1 MTRDERWTAIFDRI
15 ALFLTL
21 LGFLLREWT
30 SGTSAGAGLNLF
42 IHLLFW
48 VALTLW
54 FAGRATGSGAAYRFT
69 GFEFAFL
76 AFSVVALISVQRASF
91 RLAALDQA
99 MTWLSYAL
107 FFVLCVQLVGRRL
120 LESILLATVFTLSVY
135 ALIQKAVI
143 FPMIQPLA
151 ATETVEMARR
161 IRTAEPSATFVGPNQ
176 FAAFLALLLPL
187 LFGSMM
193 DTRDFK
199 VRPVALVV
207 GLLAM
212 ALAESKGGWVALGC
226 GAVVMVALYK
236 TQTRGRA
243 AVVGIGTGAGA
254 VAVALLLWSPLLSVL
269 AKHSHS
275 MHVRAVYWRATGPI
289 IAGSPLLGVGLDNWR
304 DHYFQTKSV
313 VQQETMKAH
322 NDYLQILA
330 EMGVVGFLALA
341 GLLILGLRQAL
352 VREPAPEAEQ
362 ELPSPWLVGAVLA
375 LLVLLGVLENQDRT
389 GKCMAVVLGTA
400 WFGFWSLL
408 RRRSPTPARTWTRIG
423 AAGGLVAFMV
433 HLFFDFQLSEYGVA
447 ATLVAALALIA
458 LLRGAAVEV
467 RLPKFVCAAATAA
480 LLALTVPLLVW
491 ITPRV
496 MAADNEME
504 EARAALYSVDAGW
517 ASNPALA
524 ILDAARIAQSAQQ
537 HNPVNPETYLL
548 FARAKMREWSL
559 LQATKSH
566 DPRAIEEAEGI
577 VLQAMENAIKL
588 RPLLSPTHEEMS
600 RYHRLFRQYYLK
612 GGKSS
617 EMASAKAVEHLRL
630 AVEQQRRAYELYP
643 TYSRNAYAL
652 ARLLDTARDPDA
664 PRYYKE
670 ALALSDLAGL
680 ELENLDRMKLGIV
693 ATARCYRAL
702 GKPLEAHDLLDH
714 WLRDQIKG
722 LPTKDARDRLERFVR
737 ANEDE
742 LEEGMTPVLKDVV
755 EAIMRDLK

>member
-30 SGTSAGAGLNLF
+30 SGTSAGAGLNFF

-54 FAGRATGSGAAYRFT
+54 FGGRATASGAAYKFT

-76 AFSVVALISVQRASF
+76 AFIVVALISVQRASF

-107 FFVLCVQLVGRRL
+107 FFVLCVQLLGRRL

-135 ALIQKAVI
+135 ALIQKVVI
-143 FPMIQPLA
+143 FPMIQPIA

-161 IRTAEPSATFVGPNQ
+161 IQTAEPSATFVGPNQ
-176 FAAFLALLLPL
+176 FAAFLALLLPV

-193 DTRDFK
+193 DARDFK
-199 VRPVALVV
+199 VRPVALGV

-212 ALAESKGGWVALGC
+212 ALAESKGGGVALGC
-226 GAVVMVALYK
+226 GAVVMAVLYR

-243 AVVGIGTGAGA
+243 VAVGIGAGA
-254 VAVALLLWSPLLSVL
+254 VAIGIGLLLWSPLLSVL

-289 IAGSPLLGVGLDNWR
+289 LAESPVLGVGLDNWQ

-313 VQQETMKAH
+313 VQQETKKAH

-330 EMGVVGFLALA
+330 ETGVVGFLALA
-341 GLLILGLRQAL
+341 GLLMLGLRKAL
-352 VREPAPEAEQ
+352 VRESDPEVEQ
-362 ELPSPWLVGAVLA
+362 EFPSPWLVGTVLA
-375 LLVLLGVLENQDRT
+375 LLVFLGVLQNQDKT
-389 GKCMAVVLGTA
+389 GKCVAVVLGAA
-400 WFGFWSLL
+400 WFGFWSIL
-408 RRRSPTPARTWTRIG
+408 RKSSPSPTTTWTRIG

-433 HLFFDFQLSEYGVA
+433 HMFVDFQLYEYGVA
-447 ATLVAALALIA
+447 AALVAALALIA
-458 LLRGAAVEV
+458 LLRGRSVEV
-467 RLPKFVCAAATAA
+467 RLPKLICAAATGA
-480 LLALTVPLLVW
+480 LLALTVPLLIW

-517 ASNPALA
+517 AANPATA
-524 ILDAARIAQSAQQ
+524 ILDAARIAQSAQE
-537 HNPVNPETYLL
+537 HNPVDPETYLL
-548 FARAKMREWSL
+548 FARAKMRDWSL
-559 LQATKSH
+559 LQAMKSR
-566 DPRAIEEAEGI
+566 DPRPIEEAEGM
-577 VLQAMENAIKL
+577 VLTAMENAIKL
-588 RPLLSPTHEEMS
+588 RPLLSPTHEEKS

-612 GGKSS
+612 AGKGS
-617 EMASAKAVEHLRL
+617 EIASAKAEEHFRM
-630 AVEQQRRAYELYP
+630 AVECQRRAYELYP
-643 TYSRNAYAL
+643 TFSRNAYAL
-652 ARLLDTARDPDA
+652 ARLLDAAKDPDA

-670 ALALSDLAGL
+670 ALALSELAGL

-693 ATARCYRAL
+693 AKARCYRAL
-702 GKPLEAHDLLDH
+702 GKPLEAHDLLDR

-722 LPTKDARDRLERFVR
+722 LSPKDARDRLERFVR
-737 ANEDE
+737 SNEDE